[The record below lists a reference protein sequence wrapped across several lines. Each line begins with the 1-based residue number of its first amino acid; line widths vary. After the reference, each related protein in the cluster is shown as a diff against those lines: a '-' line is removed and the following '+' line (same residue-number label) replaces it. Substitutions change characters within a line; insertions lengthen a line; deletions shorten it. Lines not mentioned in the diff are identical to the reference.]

1 MAAEGYVALVAGV
14 DEAGRGPL
22 AGPVTAAAVVLNPH
36 RRIHGL
42 RDSKQ
47 LPAARR
53 ELLATRIRRYALAWS
68 VAWADPFE
76 IDTLN
81 IFEASLLA
89 MRRAMQGL
97 CLDPAKVEIDGRHAV
112 LPTAWCCDV
121 EAVIGGD
128 RRRRAIS
135 AASIL
140 AKVHR
145 DGVMR
150 HLHTI
155 YPQYGFDRHKGYPT
169 KAHVSALNRF
179 GPAPVHRR
187 SFRPV
192 RLALENCP

>member
-1 MAAEGYVALVAGV
+1 MTALAFLVAGV

-22 AGPVTAAAVVLNPH
+22 AGPVTAAAVVLDPA
-36 RRIHGL
+36 RRVNGL
-42 RDSKQ
+42 RDSKE
-47 LPAARR
+47 LAPERR
-53 ELLATRIRRYALAWS
+53 EILAQRIRERALAWA
-68 VAWADPFE
+68 VAWADPSE

-81 IFEASLLA
+81 IFQASLLS

-97 CLDPAKVEIDGRHAV
+97 RLDPGKVEIDGRHAV
-112 LPTAWCCDV
+112 LPANWSCEV

-128 RRRRAIS
+128 ATRRAIS

-145 DGVMR
+145 DAVMTS
-150 HLHTI
+150 LHAV

-169 KAHVSALNRF
+169 RDHIEALRRH

-187 SFRPV
+187 SFGPV
-192 RLALENCP
+192 RLALEERP